1 MFQKHLWKSDIWPA
15 SLRKRHH
22 PQVFFKYFAS
32 KNQLPGFYISG
43 TLVENGLMK
52 EQIENVRSLQGNTS
66 TRKESNLLETL
77 NKLIHR

>member
-32 KNQLPGFYISG
+32 KNQLPGFYIRG

-52 EQIENVRSLQGNTS
+52 EHIENVLSLQGNTS

>member
-52 EQIENVRSLQGNTS
+52 EQIENVLSLQGNTS
-66 TRKESNLLETL
+66 MQKESNLY
-77 NKLIHR
+77 KLIHR

>member
-52 EQIENVRSLQGNTS
+52 EQIENVLSLQGNTS

>member
-52 EQIENVRSLQGNTS
+52 EQIENVLSLQENTS